1 MAEAARL
8 PLAVQDQLGRDL
20 MERVERV
27 QVLRDDIDEGVRS
40 LDAGAGHAV
49 DIDELIERAHRQH
62 GDN

>member
-8 PLAVQDQLGRDL
+8 PLGVQDQLGRDL

-27 QVLRDDIDEGVRS
+27 QVLRDHIDEGVRS
-40 LDAGAGHAV
+40 LDAGAGQPV

-62 GDN
+62 DEN